1 MTKYELIKTNQGLL
15 STLVKNK
22 IAPTEIR
29 NIEIIEDYN
38 HLREQNLK
46 NEYII
51 NVLMDKY
58 SLSERTIYKI
68 AERMSKQVIF

>member
-22 IAPTEIR
+22 ISPTEIR